1 MKKAIDETEEMTTA
15 LPVCPHCGKA
25 PRVER
30 GRGQNQDEVQIGC
43 PAEFQCYTGDESWC
57 VEQWRLFATPKDFS
71 RGVEVPDGLGLGQTF
86 TQNGRKYVVIEDR
99 SPIAS
104 PEEPARGLKAV
115 EIAEDI
121 ALDEIV
127 ASPYNR
133 KHFDEVR
140 LNEMADSLRKNGQME
155 TAVVRL
161 LPLGHPTGN
170 ALKYELVA
178 GERRWR
184 GCKIAGFPYL
194 RCHVREL
201 SDAEAAEQLLLSNLE
216 REDLTPIEEAET
228 YQKLLELKDGEGQA
242 LYSFERI
249 AERVFGDAKKKDRV
263 AKTLKLLNLPKDM
276 RKALDAGE
284 VGLHV
289 AFLVGRLA
297 DPKSREA
304 AAKEILKPQ
313 YRTEPLS
320 FRDAD
325 RLVSEKYQ
333 VSLKGA
339 PFDLS
344 DAVLV
349 EAKLDDAGARIQGG
363 ACKDCP
369 HLAKNN
375 PAFEIATGGGDKS
388 KAGAGGKTGV
398 DAMTCTNPACYESKL
413 EALWQRT
420 ATEIQKKEPG
430 IEIVPRKKAEKW
442 FSRYNDGLDYNAPVV
457 LLASQVLPYSN
468 EKRVTWATVLKG
480 SGVPIML
487 ACNPKGVPVKLA
499 DKSRAHAAAK
509 ISHPDLFKDER
520 RGSEEVTLNKTEMEK
535 LKKESEASGT
545 TLVALVE
552 KAQKAKAA
560 DAKRKEELARKIESE
575 ARIDS
580 LKELQAA
587 MTKKGVGIEALQI
600 VWEKIVEESYTDD
613 LPRYLGIEEDPNKP
627 GVELESYPEKN
638 HMTTAQLL
646 PLLIVATL
654 IEDAGYSGVENARGF
669 KELAKIYNVSHKD
682 VLARVKKAHELAEKQ
697 RVAADAA
704 KEKEAN
710 KKPHKN
716 SSDPNDW
723 TPEKEAAK
731 TAAADARAKEGGE
744 ELHTCTEC
752 GQGNFTAKGLK
763 THNCAKRVAAKKT
776 AAKPK
781 PKTAKSP
788 AKKKAKGKK

>member
-1 MKKAIDETEEMTTA
+1 MKKAIDESEEMTTTA
-15 LPVCPHCGKA
+15 DA
-25 PRVER
+25 PSAPSRT
-30 GRGQNQDEVQIGC
+30 GVQ
-43 PAEFQCYTGDESWC
+43 
-57 VEQWRLFATPKDFS
+57 
-71 RGVEVPDGLGLGQTF
+71 VPEGLTLGQTF
-86 TQNGRKYVVIEDR
+86 TERGRKYVVIEDR
-99 SPIAS
+99 SPLAG
-104 PEEPARGLKAV
+104 PDEPARGLKAV
-115 EIAEDI
+115 EIAEDV
-121 ALDEIV
+121 ALDEIC

-133 KHFDEVR
+133 KHFDEGR

-161 LPLGHPTGN
+161 LPFGHPTGN

-184 GCKIAGFPYL
+184 GCEIAGFPFL

-216 REDLTPIEEAET
+216 REDLTPVEEATT
-228 YQKLLELKDGEGQA
+228 YQQLLDLKDGEGRPM
-242 LYSFERI
+242 YSMERI
-249 AERVFGDAKKKDRV
+249 AERVFGDPKKKDRV
-263 AKTLKLLNLPKDM
+263 ARMLKLLNLPKEM
-276 RKALDAGE
+276 SKALESGAIGTQ
-284 VGLHV
+284 V
-289 AFLVGRLA
+289 AFIVGRIA
-297 DPKSREA
+297 DVKSREE
-304 AAKEILKPQ
+304 AAKEILHPQ
-313 YRTEPLS
+313 YRSEPLN
-320 FRDAD
+320 FREAE
-325 RLVSEKYQ
+325 RLVTEKYQ
-333 VSLKGA
+333 VSTKGA
-339 PFDLS
+339 PFDLA
-344 DAVLV
+344 DATLV
-349 EAKLDDAGARIQGG
+349 EVKLDDAGARVAGG

-369 HLAKNN
+369 WLAKNN
-375 PAFEIATGGGDKS
+375 PAFEIASGSNRAK
-388 KAGAGGKTGV
+388 GAGGTSGV
-398 DAMTCTNPACYESKL
+398 DAMTCTNPGCYEMKL

-420 ATEIQKKEPG
+420 AAEIQKEEPAL
-430 IEIVPRKKAEKW
+430 EIVPRKKAGKW
-442 FSRYNDGLDYNAPVV
+442 FSRYNDGLDYDAPVV
-457 LLASQVLPYSN
+457 LLTNQVLPYSN

-487 ACNPKGVPVKLA
+487 ACSPKGVPVKLA
-499 DKSRAHAAAK
+499 DKNLAHAAAK
-509 ISHPDLFKDER
+509 ISRPDLFKDER
-520 RGSEEVTLNKTEMEK
+520 RGGDEVTLNKTEMEK
-535 LKKESEASGT
+535 LKKESEASGI

-552 KAQKAKAA
+552 KAQKAKLVE
-560 DAKRKEELARKIESE
+560 AKRKEQLAKKIESE

-587 MTKKGVGIEALQI
+587 MTSKGVGIEALQI

-613 LPRYLGIEEDPNKP
+613 LPRYLGFEEDRNKP
-627 GVELESYPEKN
+627 GVELDGYPEKMG
-638 HMTTAQLL
+638 MTTVQLL
-646 PLLIVATL
+646 PLIIVATL
-654 IEDAGYSGVENARGF
+654 IEDAGYSGVENAHGF

-744 ELHTCTEC
+744 ELQTCAKC